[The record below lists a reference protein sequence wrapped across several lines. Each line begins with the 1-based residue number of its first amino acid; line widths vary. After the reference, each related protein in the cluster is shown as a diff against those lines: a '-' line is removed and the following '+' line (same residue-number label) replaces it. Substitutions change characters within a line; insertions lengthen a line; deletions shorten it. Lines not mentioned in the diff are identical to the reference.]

1 MRFDSEYVQNL
12 MHKVQ
17 CFPEDII
24 QLRTNILEKFQRQ
37 DFDLMSDPRYFDDW
51 SGKQSYIALGNMMTA
66 AALLGI
72 DSCPIEGFDSATI
85 NQLLAEQ
92 IGLDL
97 SHWSV
102 AYMVAFGY
110 RKQAPARAKT
120 RQAAEQV
127 IEWFN

>member
-12 MHKVQ
+12 MHHVQ

-24 QLRTNILEKFQRQ
+24 QLRTSILEKFQRQ
-37 DFDLMSDPRYFDDW
+37 DFDLMSNPRYFDDW
-51 SGKQSYIALGNMMTA
+51 SGKQTYIALGNMMTA

-72 DSCPIEGFDSATI
+72 DSCPIEGFDCAVI

-92 IGLDL
+92 IGLNL
-97 SHWSV
+97 EHWRV

-120 RQAAEQV
+120 RQTQAQV